1 MKKQLLEILACPSC
15 GGAYASREA
24 ALLCQKCGASTPVLD
39 GIPLFT
45 SPLQGLRPSAR
56 LERGPQV
63 GTPWRRANWRF
74 LQREL
79 AALPPEALIL
89 DVGAGRGDF
98 AEAFHGRQS
107 FALDVY
113 PYPEV
118 DLVCDLTQATPLRP
132 ASLDAAVLM
141 NVLEHVEENQEMLA
155 TLARL
160 LKPGGVLL
168 VAIPFMVKIHQ
179 APIDYVRYTH
189 YALERLGAKAGLA
202 AERIEGFYDPISLLG
217 EGLGNLRYAV
227 LPHLP
232 RARRLLGRGLLWLT
246 RLLSAALARVT
257 GPGRAL
263 PTAEARSQSPTGY
276 QIVYRKKVL

>member
-1 MKKQLLEILACPSC
+1 MKKLLLDTLACPSC
-15 GGAYASREA
+15 GGAYASRET
-24 ALLCQKCGASTPVLD
+24 ALVCQKCGASTPLID

-45 SPLQGLRPSAR
+45 SLLPGMRPSAR
-56 LERGPQV
+56 LERGPEV

-74 LQREL
+74 LQAEL
-79 AALPPEALIL
+79 AALPPEAVIL

-98 AEAFHGRQS
+98 TEAFQGRRCL
-107 FALDVY
+107 ALDVY

-118 DLVCDLTQATPLRP
+118 DLVCDLTQITPLRA
-132 ASLDAAVLM
+132 ASLDAIVLL
-141 NVLEHVEENQEMLA
+141 NVLEHVEDSQRMLA

-168 VAIPFMVKIHQ
+168 IAIPFLVKIHQ

-189 YALERLGAKAGLA
+189 YALERLGAKTGLT

-217 EGLGNLRYAV
+217 EGLGNLRYAT

-232 RARRLLGRGLLWLT
+232 RTRRLLGRGLLWLA
-246 RLLSAALARVT
+246 RLLSAALARVV
-257 GPGRAL
+257 GPGKAL
-263 PTAEARSQSPTGY
+263 PVSQARSQSPTGY
-276 QIVYRKKVL
+276 QIVYRKKAL